1 MGCGC
6 KNKGN
11 QTQQPTTNN
20 TVQTNNISVQPTT
33 VNEDI
38 KQSIR
43 KTVEKYYNVTKTT
56 NGWIKE

>member
-11 QTQQPTTNN
+11 QTQQATTN
-20 TVQTNNISVQPTT
+20 TVQTNNISVQPAAT

-38 KQSIR
+38 KQTIR

>member
-11 QTQQPTTNN
+11 QTQQPTTN
-20 TVQTNNISVQPTT
+20 TTQTSNVSTQQTT

-38 KQSIR
+38 KQTIR

-56 NGWIKE
+56 NGWVKE

>member
-11 QTQQPTTNN
+11 QTQQPTTN
-20 TVQTNNISVQPTT
+20 TAQTSNVSVQQTT

-38 KQSIR
+38 KQTIR

>member
-11 QTQQPTTNN
+11 QTQQPTTN
-20 TVQTNNISVQPTT
+20 TAQTSNVSTQQTT

-38 KQSIR
+38 KQTIR

-56 NGWIKE
+56 NGWVKE